1 MEMADS
7 RICILTVCAAMLA
20 SCTQENFVPRD
31 GDLLFCTSGNTAMS
45 QAITTATRTRN
56 HIQYDHVA
64 VYANVDGVP
73 SVIEASAQAGVCVV
87 SWEEFI
93 ERADRIDGKP
103 GIDVMRIN
111 EDVDI
116 PAAIDK
122 ALSFK
127 GQSYDWYYLPENGM
141 MYCSELI
148 YESFLR
154 RDGSHLFTPA
164 PMNFRD
170 KDGNMPEFWEELFAG
185 LGKEVPE
192 GEPGTNPNDMSME
205 PVLTLVHRYFD

>member
-1 MEMADS
+1 MPDKK
-7 RICILTVCAAMLA
+7 RTILTAFATALLA
-20 SCTQENFVPRD
+20 SCSQENFVPQD

-87 SWEEFI
+87 SWEEFL

-103 GIDVMRIN
+103 GIDVMRIQ

-116 PAAIDK
+116 TAAIER
-122 ALSFK
+122 ALGFR
-127 GQSYDWYYLPENGM
+127 GQEYDWHFLPSNGR
-141 MYCSELI
+141 MYCSELV

-154 RDGSHLFTPA
+154 RDGSHVFTA
-164 PMNFRD
+164 VPMSFRD
-170 KDGNMPEFWEELFAG
+170 KDGNM
-185 LGKEVPE
+185 
-192 GEPGTNPNDMSME
+192 
-205 PVLTLVHRYFD
+205 RYFLCDF